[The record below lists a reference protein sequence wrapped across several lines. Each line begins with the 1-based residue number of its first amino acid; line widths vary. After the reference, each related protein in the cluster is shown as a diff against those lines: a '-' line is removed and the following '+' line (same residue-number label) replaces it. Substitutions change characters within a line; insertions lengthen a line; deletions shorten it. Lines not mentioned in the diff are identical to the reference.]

1 MTDNLPDGT
10 RPDSAR
16 THPPRPI
23 DLVALVTFDD
33 AVYENQAV
41 TRERLSR
48 PSAAPPALN
57 TAIEQWLVRRRHMW
71 IDVDGR
77 QINGIATARSL
88 ANDDAW
94 IIDTLIDATLNAT
107 VDSAEAPGSGVVL
120 ALLDQAIEA
129 ATQGAVTRLLL
140 RTPADA
146 PALSD
151 ALRAGFQPA
160 LSERLWAGRTIETTA
175 PPAEAVTVRE
185 AVDGDAFEL
194 FQLFNRAL
202 PFNARQ
208 ALAITLAEREGVQD
222 RRWLARNAREWV
234 AEEQGHITASL
245 RLSLTT
251 ELAQFDLMADRESL
265 RGAQALLATAATQ
278 ISDRD
283 QVITL
288 APRAIAPLEGL
299 LRDHGLEPQ
308 TDYALVSKRTAK
320 PSVATVQAHR
330 GVVVSR
336 GF

>member
-1 MTDNLPDGT
+1 MTDA
-10 RPDSAR
+10 RPESAR
-16 THPPRPI
+16 THAPRPI

-71 IDVDGR
+71 IDVNGR

-88 ANDDAW
+88 AADDAW
-94 IIDTLIDATLNAT
+94 IIDTLIDAT
-107 VDSAEAPGSGVVL
+107 VDSAEAPDSGVVL

-146 PALSD
+146 PALAD

-160 LSERLWAGRTIETTA
+160 LSERLWAGRTIEVTA
-175 PPAEAVTVRE
+175 PPAEGVTVRE

-202 PFNARQ
+202 PFSARQ
-208 ALAITLAEREGVQD
+208 AMAITLAEWEGVQD
-222 RRWLARNAREWV
+222 RRWLTRNAREWV
-234 AEEQGHITASL
+234 AEEHGRITASL
-245 RLSLTT
+245 RLSLTN
-251 ELAQFDLMADRESL
+251 ELAQFDLMADGESL

-278 ISDRD
+278 ISDRE
-283 QVITL
+283 QVLML
-288 APRAIAPLEGL
+288 APRAIAPLESL
-299 LRDHGLEPQ
+299 LRDHGLTPQ
-308 TDYALVSKRTAK
+308 GDYALVSKRTAQ
-320 PSVATVQAHR
+320 PVVATVQAHR
-330 GVVVSR
+330 RVVVSR

>member
-1 MTDNLPDGT
+1 MTDA

-16 THPPRPI
+16 THAPRPI
-23 DLVALVTFDD
+23 DLVALVSFDD

-41 TRERLSR
+41 TRERLAR

-71 IDVDGR
+71 IDVNGR

-88 ANDDAW
+88 AADDAW
-94 IIDTLIDATLNAT
+94 IIDTLIDAT
-107 VDSAEAPGSGVVL
+107 VDSADAPDSGVVL

-129 ATQGAVTRLLL
+129 ATQGPVTRLLL

-151 ALRAGFQPA
+151 ALRTGFQPA
-160 LSERLWAGRTIETTA
+160 LSERLWAGSTIEATA
-175 PPAEAVTVRE
+175 PPAEDVTVRE
-185 AVDGDAFEL
+185 AGDGDAFEL

-208 ALAITLAEREGVQD
+208 ALAITLAEWEGVQD
-222 RRWLARNAREWV
+222 RRWLTRNAREWV
-234 AEEQGHITASL
+234 AEEQGRITASL
-245 RLSLTT
+245 RLSLTN
-251 ELAQFDLMADRESL
+251 EVAQFDLMTAGESL
-265 RGAQALLATAATQ
+265 RGARALLATAATQ
-278 ISDRD
+278 ISDRK
-283 QVITL
+283 QVLTL
-288 APRAIAPLEGL
+288 APRAIAPLERL
-299 LRDHGLEPQ
+299 LRDHGLAPQ
-308 TDYALVSKRTAK
+308 ADYALVSKRTAK
-320 PSVATVQAHR
+320 PVVAAVQAHR

>member
-1 MTDNLPDGT
+1 MTDA
-10 RPDSAR
+10 RPESAR
-16 THPPRPI
+16 THAPRPI

-71 IDVDGR
+71 IDVNGR

-88 ANDDAW
+88 AADDAW
-94 IIDTLIDATLNAT
+94 IIDTLIDAT
-107 VDSAEAPGSGVVL
+107 VDSAEAPDSGVVL

-146 PALSD
+146 PALDD

-160 LSERLWAGRTIETTA
+160 LSEQLWAGRTIEVTA
-175 PPAEAVTVRE
+175 PPAEGVTVRE

-208 ALAITLAEREGVQD
+208 AMAITLAEWEGVQD
-222 RRWLARNAREWV
+222 RRWLTRNAREWV
-234 AEEQGHITASL
+234 AEEHGRITASL
-245 RLSLTT
+245 RLSLTN
-251 ELAQFDLMADRESL
+251 ELAQFDLMADGESL

-278 ISDRD
+278 ISDRE
-283 QVITL
+283 QVLTL
-288 APRAIAPLEGL
+288 APRAIAPLESL
-299 LRDHGLEPQ
+299 LRDHGLTPQ
-308 TDYALVSKRTAK
+308 GDYTLVSKRTAQ
-320 PSVATVQAHR
+320 PVVATVQAHR
-330 GVVVSR
+330 RVVVSR

>member
-1 MTDNLPDGT
+1 M
-10 RPDSAR
+10 
-16 THPPRPI
+16 
-23 DLVALVTFDD
+23 
-33 AVYENQAV
+33 
-41 TRERLSR
+41 
-48 PSAAPPALN
+48 
-57 TAIEQWLVRRRHMW
+57 
-71 IDVDGR
+71 
-77 QINGIATARSL
+77 
-88 ANDDAW
+88 
-94 IIDTLIDATLNAT
+94 
-107 VDSAEAPGSGVVL
+107 
-120 ALLDQAIEA
+120 
-129 ATQGAVTRLLL
+129 
-140 RTPADA
+140 
-146 PALSD
+146 
-151 ALRAGFQPA
+151 
-160 LSERLWAGRTIETTA
+160 
-175 PPAEAVTVRE
+175 TVRE